1 MEKSKVAV
9 LQALISETTYKL
21 LDELRGFR
29 HVFRHAYG
37 KELDPIKIRIVLQK
51 ALALRK
57 VYKKEFN
64 RFLEQIKTAKSNRS

>member
-1 MEKSKVAV
+1 
-9 LQALISETTYKL
+9 LISESTYEL

-29 HVFRHAYG
+29 HVFSHAYAR
-37 KELDPIKIRIVLQK
+37 ELDPIKIKIVLQK

-64 RFLEQIKTAKSNRS
+64 LFLEQIKSAKTRKILTGR